1 MTLSISVSGDDDLRR
16 GLDGL
21 PTTILDAAYK
31 EMMIS
36 AHLIESGAKERAPY
50 NTGKYRATIHASG
63 DRDKMTAEV
72 GTNDKRGPWLEHG
85 TGVYGPKGQPYTISA
100 RNAKFLHW
108 VDGQGGHHFARK
120 VTIKG
125 MRARPHMQPAFEA
138 EKPTM
143 MKNIEAAISKA
154 LEAL

>member
-1 MTLSISVSGDDDLRR
+1 MTLSVSVSGAAELER
-16 GLDGL
+16 GLYEL
-21 PTTILDAAYK
+21 PVTVMDAAYK

-63 DRDKMTAEV
+63 DRDTMTVEV

-100 RNAKFLHW
+100 QNVKFLHW
-108 VDGQGGHHFARK
+108 VDGQGVHHFDRT

-125 MRARPHMQPAFEA
+125 MPARPHLQPAFEA
-138 EKPTM
+138 EKPPM